1 MVFVQAQINIFKKKV
16 DRYPRLDTVL
26 MIEDAIRKGRGDL
39 TVRQVWESLPKKT
52 MWRTFLTALDYLEY
66 SGKIILEEDRT
77 ITWVWAPQKIRNLRK
92 NGLVIE

>member
-1 MVFVQAQINIFKKKV
+1 VVFVQAQINIFKKKV